1 MHVSSALYQ
10 LDICEDH
17 ASFYDFKTS
26 RYSIKKPCSISQVLC
41 LHLLHRVTYCKL

>member
-26 RYSIKKPCSISQVLC
+26 RYSIKKVL
-41 LHLLHRVTYCKL
+41 LYFTGPMFAFIT